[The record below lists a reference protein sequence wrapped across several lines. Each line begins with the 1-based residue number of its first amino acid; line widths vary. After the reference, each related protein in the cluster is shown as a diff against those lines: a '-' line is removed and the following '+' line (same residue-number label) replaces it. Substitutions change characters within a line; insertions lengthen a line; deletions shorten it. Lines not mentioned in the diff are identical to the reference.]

1 MIIIAWIALILNA
14 LIMLKILPKVF
25 TDKTT
30 TDRVANFI
38 ACLWIMLNCILYI
51 YILRLEYE

>member
-1 MIIIAWIALILNA
+1 MIAIAWIALILNA
-14 LIMLKILPKVF
+14 LIMLKTFPKVF

-30 TDRVANFI
+30 TDRVASFI

-51 YILRLEYE
+51 YILRL

>member
-30 TDRVANFI
+30 TDKVANFI
-38 ACLWIMLNCILYI
+38 ACLWIMLNCILHI
-51 YILRLEYE
+51 YILKL

>member
-1 MIIIAWIALILNA
+1 MIIITWIVLTFNA

-51 YILRLEYE
+51 YILRL